1 MKIPDELNQ
10 AIEEQI
16 KKFDIK
22 ILKKDAQNLSDK
34 YLNKE
39 RTGKTLLSKDSEAI
53 AYSIMRMPA
62 TYGAVTMALK
72 HTLEISG
79 LNKFNTVLDI
89 GAGTGAGE
97 WALSNLIEFEK
108 IICLERENAMR
119 KLGQN
124 LLKNNPNFQK
134 IEWIDEDITKDELP
148 DADIIIVSYVIN
160 ELAPEE
166 RKKVIEKI
174 LNIDSKI
181 VLIIEP
187 GTPEGFENIKQIRQ
201 IAVDN
206 GKFII
211 APCTSCKECK
221 LPQNDWCHATVRVE
235 RTKIHKL
242 LKSADL
248 PYEDEKFSYIAISKD
263 KYEMAKSRIL
273 RHPIIEPGKIT
284 LKLCTNGN
292 IEEKIITKKDKEN
305 FKIAKKKKCGDKF

>member
-22 ILKKDAQNLSDK
+22 ILKKDAQILSDR

-39 RTGKTLLSKDSEAI
+39 RTGKTLLSEDSEAL

-62 TYGAVTMALK
+62 TYGAVTTAFNNV
-72 HTLEISG
+72 LEIINS
-79 LNKFNTVLDI
+79 NNFNSILDI

-124 LLKNNPNFQK
+124 LLKNNSNFQK
-134 IEWIDEDITKDELP
+134 IEWINKDITKDELP
-148 DADIIIVSYVIN
+148 EADVVIVSYVIN
-160 ELAPEE
+160 ELSPEE
-166 RKKVIEKI
+166 RQKIIDKI
-174 LNIDSKI
+174 LSIDSKL

-187 GTPEGFENIKQIRQ
+187 GTPEGFKNIKQIRK
-201 IAVDN
+201 IAVDS
-206 GKFII
+206 GKFIV
-211 APCTSCKECK
+211 APCTTCKECK
-221 LPQNDWCHATVRVE
+221 LPENDWCHSTVRVE

-248 PYEDEKFSYIAISKD
+248 PYEDEKFSYIAISKE
-263 KYEMAKSRIL
+263 KYEMAESRIL